1 MSFVERVNRATIEL
15 SADKHTVEQAFDI
28 IENEGRGNCMF
39 YSFSQ
44 LLTNSDSQKKHTEI
58 RKQVCEFYKSF
69 DLNESYAPGSVED
82 KLQFLLQFAVEP
94 EHRKNICRGGRSPE
108 WGTNADIL
116 AVIAIYKVNVV
127 VFALYRH
134 NPSEYQITPYHFFP
148 DGTRTFYL
156 RYNTLNQDEE
166 HYEAMRPRISFIP
179 EEPPIFE
186 PSTTTTTTKS
196 KTATK
201 KKTVEKK
208 TTDDPHS
215 FIGMSVAKKFEV
227 EHGSGED
234 YFMGTVVEFKK
245 PYYTIRYEDGDTEE
259 VTKRELDKIILK
271 GGRKSPTKKRTQRHT
286 KRTQRHRKRSQRH
299 RKH

>member
-1 MSFVERVNRATIEL
+1 MSFVERVNSSTFEL
-15 SADKHTVEQAFDI
+15 TADKHTVEQAFDI

-58 RKQVCEFYKSF
+58 RKKVCEFYKSF
-69 DLNESYAPGSVED
+69 DLDESYPPGSVED
-82 KLQFLLQFAVEP
+82 KLKFLLQFAVEP
-94 EHRKNICRGGRSPE
+94 EHRENICRGGRSPE

-148 DGTRTFYL
+148 NGTRTFHL

-179 EEPPIFE
+179 EEPPIFK
-186 PSTTTTTTKS
+186 PSTPT

-201 KKTVEKK
+201 KKTTE
-208 TTDDPHS
+208 DSHS
-215 FIGMSVAKKFEV
+215 FIGMSVAKKFKV

-245 PYYTIRYEDGDTEE
+245 PYYTIQYEDGDMEE

-271 GGRKSPTKKRTQRHT
+271 GGRKSPAKKRT
-286 KRTQRHRKRSQRH
+286 KRTRQHQKRTKQHRKRT
-299 RKH
+299 